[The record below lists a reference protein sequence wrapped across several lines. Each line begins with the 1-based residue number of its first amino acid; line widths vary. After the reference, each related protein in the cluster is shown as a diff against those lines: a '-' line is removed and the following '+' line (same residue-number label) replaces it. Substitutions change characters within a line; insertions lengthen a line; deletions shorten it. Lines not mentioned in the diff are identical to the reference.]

1 LTLAVRR
8 SYTGGVP
15 RSRAPSNV
23 PAGEVTRL
31 LQAWNEGDAAARDRL
46 IPVVYDEL
54 RRRAAAHLRR
64 ERRDHTLRPTDLV
77 HETYLRLCEQN
88 SAWQNRDQFFGV
100 ASRLMRRILVDHAR
114 ARGAA
119 KRGRGLRV
127 TLVEGLMGPAPS
139 EPDLLDLDAALDEL
153 QALDD
158 RQGRLVELRF
168 FGGLTLEEGAEVLGV
183 SRATANRE
191 WAMAKAWLF
200 RRLKQ
205 GLGPLSP
212 V

>member
-1 LTLAVRR
+1 
-8 SYTGGVP
+8 VP
-15 RSRAPSNV
+15 PTRAPGEL

-46 IPVVYDEL
+46 IPVVYAEL

-64 ERRDHTLRPTDLV
+64 ERPEHTLRPTDLV
-77 HETYLRLCEQN
+77 HEAYLRLCEQS
-88 SAWQNRDQFFGV
+88 SAWQNREQFFGV

-127 TLVEGLMGPAPS
+127 TLVEERAAAPA
-139 EPDLLDLDAALDEL
+139 EPDLLDLDEALDEL
-153 QALDD
+153 QGLDE
-158 RQGRLVELRF
+158 RQGRLVELRY
-168 FGGLTLEEGAEVLGV
+168 FGGLTLDEAAAALGV

-191 WAMAKAWLF
+191 WALAKAWLF
-200 RRLKQ
+200 RRLK
-205 GLGPLSP
+205 PRARP
-212 V
+212 AD